1 MIEFRLLGEIE
12 ARLNGDP
19 VDLGHARQRCVL
31 VTLLVEA
38 NQVVQVDQLLDRV
51 WNERVPVRAKES
63 LYSYISRLRQA
74 LPGIGFTRRSG
85 GYVLTVD
92 PDAVDLHRFRRMVGE
107 ARETG
112 DVRLFDEALAL
123 WRGDAFADLDTP
135 WLAGVRETLDRER
148 LAAELDRNDLELDAD
163 QIPQLTTRAAQF
175 PLDERLAGQLML
187 ALHQSG
193 RQSGALAV
201 YDETRRAL
209 AGQLG
214 IDPSMELTNIR
225 QQILTN
231 SGAAPPARFD
241 LPRDV
246 SQFTGRSAEL
256 RYLLAEPD
264 GVTAIDGMAGI
275 GKTALAVRLAH
286 ELAPEYPDG
295 QLFLDLHAYTPGS
308 TPLTPA
314 AALDKLLRA
323 IGVSAIPED
332 VDERAALWRTR
343 SSGRRMLIVL
353 DNAADTAQVRPLLP
367 GTSACFVLI
376 TSRQRLAGLDDARVL
391 SLDVLSPRDAAALFG
406 RIIGEDRRAAEPGA
420 VEEVLRLCG
429 FLPLAIRLAAA
440 RLRHRPRWMVAHLA
454 GRLRDQRR
462 LAELQAEDRS
472 VATAFSLSYEHLDSA
487 HQRMFRLLG
496 LIPGPD
502 FDVHPAAALGDMS
515 LPEADRLLEG
525 LLDVHL
531 LQQPGPGRY
540 RMHDLLRAYAAQL
553 ASDESA
559 TVRLHDYYLH
569 AAAVAMDVIA
579 PQERHRRAS
588 ITPSTTPLPVLDSY
602 EEATEWLESERT
614 NLLAVPD
621 GRFTGL
627 LSAIIWRFLYIRGH
641 HDEALTLHTRAVAAA
656 RAAGERVLEG
666 QALCNL
672 GMCLERL
679 GRFPEAIEHH
689 EQALAIFREKGARQ
703 LEGHAL
709 ISIGVAHSWLR
720 RQDTAMAFYCQAAEI
735 GRETRTGLLEVF
747 ALDNLGIELAELGD
761 HEAAIQY
768 YQRALD
774 IARDEEPPY
783 LQGHALDNLGQLF
796 ARLGRFE
803 QARAH
808 LMQALEIAQR
818 SANRTF
824 EIEVLNSLGETACG
838 ASDPATAV
846 TLHQKALV
854 LSEQTGRRSEL
865 ARAHTGLGQAHQ
877 DLGDDAAA
885 RANWEKALAL
895 YKDLGVPEADE
906 MRRLLRSPVPGTK
919 PGTAR

>member
-1 MIEFRLLGEIE
+1 MEFRLLGEIE
-12 ARLNGDP
+12 ARLNGEP

-51 WNERVPVRAKES
+51 WDERVPIRARES

-74 LPGIGFTRRSG
+74 LPGVGFTRRSG

-92 PDAVDLHRFRRMVGE
+92 PDDVDLHRFRRLVDQ
-107 ARETG
+107 AREAG
-112 DVRLFDEALAL
+112 DVRLFDGALAL
-123 WRGDAFADLDTP
+123 WRGEAFADLDTP
-135 WLAGVRETLDRER
+135 WLAGVRETLNRER
-148 LAAELDRNDLELDAD
+148 LAAELDRNDLELNVD
-163 QIPQLTTRAAQF
+163 QVPQLTARAAEF

-209 AGQLG
+209 AAQLG
-214 IDPSMELTNIR
+214 IDPSPELTKIR
-225 QQILTN
+225 QEILTN
-231 SGAAPPARFD
+231 SGAVPAARFE

-246 SQFTGRSAEL
+246 SQFTGRGTEL
-256 RYLLAEPD
+256 RYLLADPD
-264 GVTAIDGMAGI
+264 GVTAIDGMAGV

-286 ELAPEYPDG
+286 QLAPQYPDG

-323 IGVSAIPED
+323 IGVSAIPDD

-343 SSGRRMLIVL
+343 LSGRRMLIVL

-391 SLDVLSPRDAAALFG
+391 SLDVLAPRDAVALFG
-406 RIIGEDRRAAEPGA
+406 RIIGDERRLAEPGA

-429 FLPLAIRLAAA
+429 YLPLAIRLAAA

-454 GRLRDQRR
+454 GRLRDQRK

-472 VATAFSLSYEHLDSA
+472 VATAFSLSYEHLDAA

-502 FDVHPAAALGDMS
+502 FDVHPAAALGDIS

-531 LQQPGPGRY
+531 LQQPSPGRY

-569 AAAVAMDVIA
+569 AAAVAMNLIA
-579 PQERHRRAS
+579 PQERHRRA
-588 ITPSTTPLPVLDSY
+588 TVPPSTTPIPTLTCYDD
-602 EEATEWLESERT
+602 ATDWLESERT
-614 NLLAVPD
+614 NLLAVQD
-621 GRFTGL
+621 GRFTSL
-627 LSAIIWRFLYIRGH
+627 LSALIWRFLYIRGH
-641 HDEALTLHTRAVAAA
+641 HDEALTLHNRAVAAA
-656 RAAGERVLEG
+656 RASGERVLEG
-666 QALCNL
+666 QALSNL

-679 GRFPEAIEHH
+679 GRFSEAVEHH
-689 EQALAIFREKGARQ
+689 EQALAIFRDTGARQ

-709 ISIGVAHSWLR
+709 ISIGVTHSWFR
-720 RQDTAMAFYCQAAEI
+720 RQDTAMSLYRQAAQI
-735 GRETRTGLLEVF
+735 GRETQTGVLEVF

-761 HEAAIQY
+761 YEAAIHH
-768 YQRALD
+768 YQHALD
-774 IARDEEPPY
+774 IARTEEPPY
-783 LQGHALDNLGQLF
+783 LQGHALDNLGRLL

-803 QARAH
+803 QARDH
-808 LMQALEIAQR
+808 LMQALELAHR

-824 EIEVLNSLGETACG
+824 EIEVLNSLGETARI
-838 ASDPATAV
+838 ASDPAEAL
-846 TLHQKALV
+846 TLHHKAV
-854 LSEQTGRRSEL
+854 ALSEETGSRSEL
-865 ARAHTGLGQAHQ
+865 ARAHNGLGQAHH
-877 DLGDDAAA
+877 DLGDGSAA
-885 RANWEKALAL
+885 RTHWETALAL
-895 YKDLGVPEADE
+895 YKDLGLPDADE
-906 MRRLLRSPVPGTK
+906 LSAALHED
-919 PGTAR
+919 

>member
-1 MIEFRLLGEIE
+1 MGSRRVIEFRLLGEIE
-12 ARLNGDP
+12 AWLNGEP

-51 WNERVPVRAKES
+51 WGERVPIRARET
-63 LYSYISRLRQA
+63 LYSYLSRLRQA
-74 LPGIGFTRRSG
+74 LPGVAFARRSG

-92 PDAVDLHRFRRMVGE
+92 PDDVDLHRFRRLVGQ
-107 ARETG
+107 AREAG

-135 WLAGVRETLDRER
+135 WLAGVRETLNRER
-148 LAAELDRNDLELDAD
+148 LAAELDRNDLELNVD
-163 QIPQLTTRAAQF
+163 QIPQLTSRAAQF

-209 AGQLG
+209 AAQLG
-214 IDPSMELTNIR
+214 LDPGQELTKIR

-231 SGAAPPARFD
+231 SGTVPAARFE

-246 SQFTGRSAEL
+246 SQFTGRSMEL
-256 RYLLAEPD
+256 RYLLAGPD

-286 ELAPEYPDG
+286 ELAPQYPDG
-295 QLFLDLHAYTPGS
+295 QLFLDLHAYTPGGE
-308 TPLTPA
+308 PLTAA

-323 IGVSAIPED
+323 TGASAIPDD

-343 SSGRRMLIVL
+343 LSGRRMLIVL

-367 GTSACFVLI
+367 GTPDCFVLI

-391 SLDVLSPRDAAALFG
+391 SLDVLSPQDAAALFG
-406 RIIGEDRRAAEPGA
+406 RIIGEERRAAEPGA

-429 FLPLAIRLAAA
+429 YLPLAIRLAAA
-440 RLRHRPRWMVAHLA
+440 RLRHRSRWMVAHLA
-454 GRLRDQRR
+454 GRLRDQRK
-462 LAELQAEDRS
+462 LGELQAEDRS
-472 VATAFSLSYEHLDSA
+472 VATAFSMSYDNLDTR

-502 FDVHPAAALGDMS
+502 FDVYPAAALGDIS
-515 LPEADRLLEG
+515 VPEADQLLEG

-531 LQQPGPGRY
+531 LQQPSPGRY

-553 ASDESA
+553 ASDDSA
-559 TVRLHDYYLH
+559 ATRLHDYYLH
-569 AAAVAMDVIA
+569 AASVAMDMIA
-579 PQERHRRAS
+579 PQERHRRAP
-588 ITPSTTPLPVLDSY
+588 ITPSKTPLPPLDSY
-602 EEATEWLESERT
+602 DEATEWLESERT
-614 NLLAVPD
+614 NLLAVHD

-627 LSAIIWRFLYIRGH
+627 LSATIWRFLYFRGH
-641 HDEALTLHTRAVAAA
+641 HDEALTLHTRAVSAA

-672 GMCLERL
+672 GMFLERV
-679 GRFPEAIEHH
+679 GRYPEAVEHH
-689 EQALAIFREKGARQ
+689 EQALAIFQETGARQ

-709 ISIGVAHSWLR
+709 ISIGVAHSWLG
-720 RQDTAMAFYCQAAEI
+720 RQDTAMSYYRQAAQI
-735 GRETRTGLLEVF
+735 GRETSTGLIEVF
-747 ALDNLGIELAELGD
+747 ALDNLGIELAMLGD
-761 HEAAIQY
+761 YEAAIQHY
-768 YQRALD
+768 LRALD
-774 IARDEEPPY
+774 IARNVEPPY
-783 LQGHALDNLGQLF
+783 LQGHALDNLGQILTQ
-796 ARLGRFE
+796 LGRYE
-803 QARAH
+803 QAREY
-808 LMQALEIAQR
+808 LMRALEIAQR

-824 EIEVLNSLGETACG
+824 EIEVLNSLGETARA
-838 ASDPATAV
+838 ASDPTGAIA
-846 TLHQKALV
+846 LHQKALV
-854 LSEQTGRRSEL
+854 FSEETGRRAEL
-865 ARAHTGLGQAHQ
+865 ARAHTGLGQAHH
-877 DLGDDAAA
+877 DLGDEDAA
-885 RANWEKALAL
+885 RAQWEKALAL
-895 YKDLGVPEADE
+895 YKDLGLPDADE
-906 MRRLLRSPVPGTK
+906 LHTLLS
-919 PGTAR
+919 TAVRDR